1 VRDALRTGPQAPL
14 APFELCYRAGVRDR
28 VPPTAR
34 LVAAFVCVIAGAGR
48 ATATEPELESL
59 VVGPS
64 MCPRPELVLAE
75 LATLLPP
82 DRLSTRLRA
91 LTGAPAVELIDLGV
105 PFQVIVGGRVREY
118 RDEARDCTQRAR
130 VAAVFVA
137 MTIDPAS
144 IAASP
149 APPPPVSIAAA
160 SAAPA
165 PALPGA
171 RFDLAGAVDAG
182 VIASDR
188 VAQGGLELRVAGGR
202 RPLAFVVGAIALW
215 PVDTNV
221 GGVRLHQWRLPV
233 DAGVRFRFAEGRLA
247 PYAELGVCAAVL
259 SERALD
265 LAAANSRT
273 TIELGVRGA
282 LGFRVGASRFAP
294 FAALRA
300 ELVPIP
306 PEIYALPQGVAGHTP
321 YLWIGA
327 SVGASLGFL

>member
-1 VRDALRTGPQAPL
+1 MRDERRTGLQAPL
-14 APFELCYRAGVRDR
+14 APFGLCYRAGVRDR

-64 MCPRPELVLAE
+64 TCPRPELVLAE

-105 PFQVIVGGRVREY
+105 PFQVVVGGRVREY

-144 IAASP
+144 IAGVP
-149 APPPPVSIAAA
+149 RPAAA
-160 SAAPA
+160 RADRDRDRRARAARR
-165 PALPGA
+165 ALRRGGSRRRGRHRQRSRRAGRTGA
-171 RFDLAGAVDAG
+171 AGGGRATAARVRRRR
-182 VIASDR
+182 DR
-188 VAQGGLELRVAGGR
+188 AVAGRHPHRRRAPSPVAAARRRR
-202 RPLAFVVGAIALW
+202 RPLPVRGRPPRTVRRAGRVRRGAVRARAGSGGGEQPHDDRAGRARRARVSRRCVAL
-215 PVDTNV
+215 
-221 GGVRLHQWRLPV
+221 
-233 DAGVRFRFAEGRLA
+233 
-247 PYAELGVCAAVL
+247 
-259 SERALD
+259 
-265 LAAANSRT
+265 RT
-273 TIELGVRGA
+273 VRGA
-282 LGFRVGASRFAP
+282 AR
-294 FAALRA
+294 

-327 SVGASLGFL
+327 SAGASLGFL

>member
-1 VRDALRTGPQAPL
+1 
-14 APFELCYRAGVRDR
+14 VRDR
-28 VPPTAR
+28 VPRTAR
-34 LVAAFVCVIAGAGR
+34 LVAAFVCVVAGAGR
-48 ATATEPELESL
+48 AAATEPALESL
-59 VVGPS
+59 VGGS
-64 MCPRPELVLAE
+64 STCPRPELVLAE

-82 DRLSTRLRA
+82 DRLSTHLRA

-105 PFQVIVGGRVREY
+105 PFQVVVGGRVREY

-144 IAASP
+144 IAAPP
-149 APPPPVSIAAA
+149 APPPPVPIAAA
-160 SAAPA
+160 IAAPA

-171 RFDLAGAVDAG
+171 RFDVAGAVDAG
-182 VIASDR
+182 VVATDR
-188 VAQGGLELRVAGGR
+188 VAQGGLDLRLVVGR
-202 RPLAFVVGAIALW
+202 RPLAFALGAIVLW
-215 PVDTNV
+215 PVDTSV
-221 GGVRLHQWRLPV
+221 GGVHLHQWRLPI

-273 TIELGVRGA
+273 ALELGVRGA

-306 PEIYALPQGVAGHTP
+306 PEIYALPQGVSGHTP

-327 SVGASLGFL
+327 SAGASLGFL